1 MSHIASLQCYLTI
14 SDTQTSVKLC
24 SFLLNLSI
32 EIPANSFSD
41 PWLVIIIHASLF
53 LWISSHVRH
62 GLQVSGL
69 GLEPFVDEQLR
80 ILGETQ
86 EEFSAGL
93 QTVDGLQCII
103 NLNINVI
110 ASCFLCLCL
119 FQLLHADGVVD
130 DNWIWRM
137 KKRIQTLRNLCK
149 LHPLRLKNLLE
160 IRVTIDEL
168 LLVLILE
175 FVGLDVLPQ
184 GGDDHGPRLGV
195 DTQQPRQPLVQL
207 EL

>member
-1 MSHIASLQCYLTI
+1 MSHIASLSWYLTI
-14 SDTQTSVKLC
+14 SDTQTSVQLC

-53 LWISSHVRH
+53 LWVSSHVRH

-93 QTVDGLQCII
+93 QTVDGLHSFM
-103 NLNINVI
+103 NLVVQRLDLL
-110 ASCFLCLCL
+110 LC
-119 FQLLHADGVVD
+119 QLLHTNGVID

-137 KKRIQTLRNLCK
+137 KQRIQTLWNLCK

-184 GGDDHGPRLGV
+184 GGEDHGPRLGV